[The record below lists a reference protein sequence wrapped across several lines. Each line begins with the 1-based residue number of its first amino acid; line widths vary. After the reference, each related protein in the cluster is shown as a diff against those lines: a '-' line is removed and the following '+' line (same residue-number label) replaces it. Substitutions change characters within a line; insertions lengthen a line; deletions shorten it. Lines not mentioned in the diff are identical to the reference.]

1 MGRAQIISVNPGV
14 KTTGE
19 IGSRYGKL
27 ARISRTI
34 APTVKTPK
42 TMFYKELNLLFGLNK
57 GVNTQLSVKLLLL
70 RVVCGALMV
79 LTVLLPMTTNEIVS
93 MQFAIESM
101 VMCLLGVSLLLGF
114 LSRITSYA
122 GVAWSGYNLVTSI
135 MNGTPD
141 MACGALMLLM
151 LVFSVLGPG
160 MFSADQLI
168 RKSVMAARRTARQH
182 RGKVKHSA
190 NLDYRAF
197 SQVEHRIS

>member
-1 MGRAQIISVNPGV
+1 
-14 KTTGE
+14 
-19 IGSRYGKL
+19 
-27 ARISRTI
+27 
-34 APTVKTPK
+34 
-42 TMFYKELNLLFGLNK
+42 MFYKELNLLFGLNK
-57 GVNTQLSVKLLLL
+57 GVNTQLSGKLLLL

-93 MQFAIESM
+93 MQFSIRSM

-122 GVAWSGYNLVTSI
+122 GVAWFGYNLVTSI

-168 RKSVMAARRTARQH
+168 RKSVMAARRTARQN
-182 RGKVKHSA
+182 RGKVKHGA